1 MTLKSAAGAA
11 HGVPGGLR
19 MTPGRWVA
27 VALAVPVALALIG
40 WTGFDLVS
48 TIARGSYPFSYTV
61 PVPGGQATVNVN
73 GGNVTLQQTA
83 AGPARLTGNV
93 QYGLIRPG
101 LTEGTSAAGTS
112 VGINCDGI
120 ASDCGM
126 SATLVVPARTAV
138 VLDSHGGDVG
148 ISSFTGHLTVSTGG
162 GNINAGK
169 LAGSVQIFTYGGDL
183 TSTTLTG
190 TAEVSTAGG
199 NIDAGDLAG
208 TVRLVTS
215 GGDLTSNAMSG
226 NVQIYS
232 GGGNINGSA
241 VSSPH
246 LTVFSSGGDV
256 TLAFTQP
263 PTNLQ
268 ITSYGGNITVD
279 LPPGG
284 TRYDI
289 LTPNTDGG
297 TVSYP
302 SSLVSSTSQHTI
314 TADSGGGDITIS
326 QS

>member
-1 MTLKSAAGAA
+1 MTLTSAAGAA

-48 TIARGSYPFSYTV
+48 SIARGSYPFSYTV
-61 PVPGGQATVNVN
+61 PVPGGQATVNVS
-73 GGNVTLQQTA
+73 GGNVTLQQAA
-83 AGPARLTGNV
+83 AGPARLTGTV

-126 SATLVVPARTAV
+126 SATLVVPVRTAV

-148 ISSFTGHLTVSTGG
+148 ISSFTGHLTVLTGG
-162 GNINAGK
+162 GNISAGK
-169 LAGSVQIFTYGGDL
+169 LAGSLQIFTYGGDL
-183 TSTTLTG
+183 TGTTLTG
-190 TAEVSTAGG
+190 NVQISTAGG
-199 NIDAGDLAG
+199 NIDADDLAG

-226 NVQIYS
+226 NVQVYT
-232 GGGNINGSA
+232 GGGNVNGNSVASPQVA
-241 VSSPH
+241 VQSG
-246 LTVFSSGGDV
+246 GGDV
-256 TLAFTQP
+256 TLVFTQP
-263 PTNLQ
+263 PTSLQ
-268 ITSYGGNITVD
+268 ITSSGGNITVD

-289 LTPNTDGG
+289 SANSDGG
-297 TVSYP
+297 SVSYP